1 MKAQTKCDPPNAI
14 YIPWE
19 SRTPQERKE
28 INDAVVD
35 PNRRQKK
42 PRGPSER
49 KLRTCTIAHA
59 CVSGRFGSALG
70 SSTLPVLV
78 RQCTMSVSVR

>member
-1 MKAQTKCDPPNAI
+1 MKALTTCNPPDAT

-19 SRTPQERKE
+19 SRTLQERKE

-35 PNRRQKK
+35 PNMRRKK

-49 KLRTCTIAHA
+49 KLRTCAIAHA
-59 CVSGRFGSALG
+59 GVSG
-70 SSTLPVLV
+70 
-78 RQCTMSVSVR
+78 